1 MYLLK
6 YRNLDSQERSHTR
19 ERGRER
25 KNKETLNR
33 STIIKDFKP
42 DFAAFKIHIPS
53 ELHKLFYRKQR
64 KKGFPNSFM
73 KPWFSGT
80 KTGHKYKK
88 RTWFRILLVNRNARV
103 SNRMWLIRIHQ
114 SLNRFTKEEFIPGMH
129 KMVKLYENSLES
141 LMLITK
147 TGNHR

>member
-1 MYLLK
+1 MSIVKDRLTKCIYSK
-6 YRNLDSQERSHTR
+6 KCRNLDSQERSHTR
-19 ERGRER
+19 ERGE
-25 KNKETLNR
+25 KKETLNR

-88 RTWFRILLVNRNARV
+88 RT
-103 SNRMWLIRIHQ
+103 
-114 SLNRFTKEEFIPGMH
+114 
-129 KMVKLYENSLES
+129 
-141 LMLITK
+141 
-147 TGNHR
+147 